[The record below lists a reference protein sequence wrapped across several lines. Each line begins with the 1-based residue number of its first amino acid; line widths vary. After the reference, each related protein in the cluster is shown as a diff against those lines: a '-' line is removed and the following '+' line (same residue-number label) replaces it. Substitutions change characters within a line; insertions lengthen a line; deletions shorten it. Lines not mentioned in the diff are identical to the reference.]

1 MINWPVEITE
11 SKYSRWYDQLIDK
24 ARNRLSIDGYTE
36 THHVIPRSL
45 GGDNTKQ
52 NLVKLTARE
61 HYVAHAL
68 LWKMSFGPLH
78 HSKMSYALRL
88 MMFGSNNK
96 HQQRNYKCHS
106 RLYQSVRIEF
116 SQDHSKNMTGENNSF
131 YGKKHTEDSIR
142 KALQTK
148 KETGNYGNKFQPGHK
163 MSDET
168 IRKISIAKKGQT
180 WDKIHSPEELLIRKQ
195 KRSEDTRIRNTG
207 QVFSE
212 ERKRKISEKMKGRVA
227 HNKGVKGVI
236 KQSPDTVAK
245 RLATIKARGV
255 TTHNKVIKICENCGK
270 EVKLN
275 MYSRWHGDNCK
286 SLSRNTDSLS

>member
-1 MINWPVEITE
+1 MINWPIEIIE
-11 SKYSRWYDQLIDK
+11 NKYSRWYEQLINK
-24 ARNRLSIDGYTE
+24 ARNRGTIDGYTE
-36 THHVIPRSL
+36 THHVIPRSF

-68 LWKMSFGPLH
+68 LWKMSFSPLH
-78 HSKMSYALRL
+78 HGKMSYALRL
-88 MMFGSNNK
+88 MMFGANNK

-106 RLYQSVRIEF
+106 RLYESVRIEF

-131 YGKKHTEDSIR
+131 YGRKHTEDSIR

-163 MSDET
+163 MSKET

-255 TTHNKVIKICENCGK
+255 TTHNKVIKICEHCNQ

-275 MYSRWHGDNCK
+275 VYSRWHGDNCK
-286 SLSRNTDSLS
+286 SLSSNTNSLS